1 MYESAFDRDWTSLT
15 REAAMFRAYA
25 IGVDAAF
32 GNRHE
37 DELDRLM
44 RETSRPLVQLAY
56 DEGKSRAE
64 DAIGERR
71 SGADTRGRFSPSEF
85 DYDIWERLVEARRE
99 DPANFELVRVPRS
112 QTDLPGALDRPSLL
126 ERQSRDVSAVE
137 LPRFLLQ

>member
-1 MYESAFDRDWTSLT
+1 MYESAFDPDWTSLT
-15 REAAMFRAYA
+15 REVAMFRAYA

-64 DAIGERR
+64 DAIGEYR
-71 SGADTRGRFSPSEF
+71 SEGGSRAGFTPSAF
-85 DYDIWERLVEARRE
+85 DDEIWDRLVEARRE
-99 DPANFELVRVPRS
+99 DPANFELVRVSRS
-112 QTDLPGALDRPSLL
+112 RTDLPGALDRPSLL
-126 ERQSRDVSAVE
+126 ERQSRDVSAIEV
-137 LPRFLLQ
+137 PRFLLQ